1 MLVTSWGGPRLTADL
16 LDAAPMLA
24 LVLYGAGSVR
34 PVVTPESFARGVR
47 ITSAASANAL
57 PVAEFALAQI
67 LYALKHGWRYVLA
80 SRSAG
85 ATAPRAAE
93 PGANGSVVGLVALGA
108 TGTRDRAAAGPPRRG
123 GAGERPVRR
132 PGRRR
137 PGSAPASASTS
148 CSPPPTS

>member
-1 MLVTSWGGPRLTADL
+1 MLNGLYVMDLGRFDDVYGAAERAALEPALERHLRIAAAPLTAADLAQRPELLADVEVLVTSWGGPRLTAEL
-16 LDAAPMLA
+16 LDAAPRLT

-67 LYALKHGWRYVLA
+67 LYALKHGWRYVLSA
-80 SRSAG
+80 RTAG

-93 PGANGSVVGLVALGA
+93 PGAN
-108 TGTRDRAAAGPPRRG
+108 
-123 GAGERPVRR
+123 
-132 PGRRR
+132 
-137 PGSAPASASTS
+137 
-148 CSPPPTS
+148 